1 MIRVEL
7 VRAWPRRHESV
18 AVEIADGA
26 HVGDALDA
34 AGWRLDAEFTGLAV
48 FGQAA
53 TTGTPLH
60 AGDRIEL
67 LRRLELDPKQA
78 RRLRAERAKAKASR
92 EEP

>member
-7 VRAWPRRHESV
+7 VRAWPRRHESA
-18 AVEIADGA
+18 AVEVADGA
-26 HVGDALDA
+26 RVGDALDA
-34 AGWRLDAEFTGLAV
+34 AGWQVDAEFAGVAV

-53 TTGTPLH
+53 TRETPLH

-78 RRLRAERAKAKASR
+78 RRLRAERGNRK
-92 EEP
+92 P